1 MRDNKGDEKFYF
13 SSLAFISQL
22 ALERPIFERKRVNNF
37 QLKAEFFLVGIW
49 KYQISRVLTL
59 EKLSA
64 RKNLSPRGIIIY
76 L

>member
-13 SSLAFISQL
+13 SLAFISQL